1 MFGHLCGPL
10 MEHSVVTVVHAH
22 GFDPQEVIQRQKR
35 HRIRYVM
42 PKKPY
47 HRTASMSD
55 LLTGNGKV
63 SINFTV
69 CSHIP

>member
-1 MFGHLCGPL
+1 
-10 MEHSVVTVVHAH
+10 VHAH

-55 LLTGNGKV
+55 VLTGNVKV

-69 CSHIP
+69 CSHVP